1 MNKKLL
7 LPLLFAL
14 PVYSAEQAVD
24 IKQINNKVILL
35 ENVLADIKSNAGNLF
50 SDNQLFK
57 DGYLYAV
64 KELEQGKASIAN
76 NELKQATHHIE
87 QSFVNMYYVKSLL
100 PTRSSKAKV
109 TSNDYQH
116 LRLTVD
122 GFIESLTETLL
133 SKNDDLGSE
142 QLIKAKNS
150 KILAEQ
156 LLDSNELKRA
166 YFALQQ
172 SNEMLIKALT
182 RLKDKQTL
190 VISLDFAT
198 PKDEYLYEKKHLASY
213 QLLLDMRLA
222 NTAISANQIKR
233 INQFK
238 EKSEIYVNKAEAA
251 EALRHYA
258 QAIAELENANGSL
271 VQALRVT
278 GLTMF

>member
-1 MNKKLL
+1 MNKYLL
-7 LPLLFAL
+7 LPILLAL

-24 IKQINNKVILL
+24 LKQINSKVILL

-50 SDNQLFK
+50 NDNPLFK
-57 DGYLYAV
+57 DGYRYAV

-76 NELKQATHHIE
+76 NELEQAAHYIE

-100 PTRSSKAKV
+100 PARSSKAKL

-116 LRLTVD
+116 LMLTVN
-122 GFIESLTETLL
+122 GFIDSLTETLL
-133 SKNDDLGSE
+133 AKNDDLGSE

-166 YFALQQ
+166 YLALQK
-172 SNEMLIKALT
+172 SNDILIKALT
-182 RLKDKQTL
+182 RLKDKQTI
-190 VISLDFAT
+190 VVSLDFAT

-238 EKSEIYVNKAEAA
+238 EKSEIYVDKAEAA

-258 QAIAELENANGSL
+258 QAIAALENANGSL